1 MVGLGPD
8 SPTSHSASHSTTTR
22 DAVARAERL
31 LRKVEHSTEKR
42 EASWPVENSFSVTVG
57 SSQQSPPI
65 NSNPNSRS
73 RDLVINRYMQGHT
86 HVHTIISELLYKDQN
101 GYSSPPVPFT
111 SLKFPH
117 LHSKS
122 HDTIHRWPLPGPSDH
137 LGSQDSYGHSNSP
150 NT

>member
-1 MVGLGPD
+1 MVGLEPD

-42 EASWPVENSFSVTVG
+42 EASRPAENSFSVTVG

-65 NSNPNSRS
+65 ISYPNSRS
-73 RDLVINRYMQGHT
+73 RDLVTNQYTKGHT
-86 HVHTIISELLYKDQN
+86 HVHTIICELHYKDEN
-101 GYSSPPVPFT
+101 GYSSRPVPFT
-111 SLKFPH
+111 SLTFPH

-122 HDTIHRWPLPGPSDH
+122 HHAIQRWSLPDPSDH
-137 LGSQDSYGHSNSP
+137 LG
-150 NT
+150 